1 MKAIASSRRAAAL
14 ALACGLLAA
23 ASEASAHAR
32 VIASTPGRN
41 AVVAAP
47 QVISLTFSEK
57 LEPKFSKL
65 SLAKADG
72 TAAPVTSEVSAKNR
86 AVLNATVKGKLVPG
100 VYKASWEVVSA
111 DGHKMKGA
119 LDFTVR

>member
-1 MKAIASSRRAAAL
+1 MKPAVCTAAAL
-14 ALACGLLAA
+14 MLTCGLLAA

-32 VIASTPGRN
+32 VLASTPGRN

-47 QVISLTFSEK
+47 QTISLTFSEK

-65 SLAKADG
+65 TLAKADG
-72 TAAPVTSEVSAKNR
+72 TAIPVASEVSAKDR
-86 AVLNATVKGKLVPG
+86 AVLSAAVKAKLAPG
-100 VYKASWEVVSA
+100 AYKASWEVVSA